1 MCQPAC
7 GRAANVVN
15 PLENSSGIHRLM
27 VNKNH
32 NDKMQSMIKNQH
44 TSFSNGIAAAER
56 TLYDKAG

>member
-1 MCQPAC
+1 
-7 GRAANVVN
+7 
-15 PLENSSGIHRLM
+15 M